1 VSAVRFVAARTGL
14 APVARRALRY
24 VFPEHWSFL
33 LGEIAL
39 YAFVVLV
46 GTGIYL
52 ACFFDPSTAVTTYH
66 GSYAP
71 LEGLRVSHAYA
82 SSVHLSLDVE
92 GGLLMRQ
99 THHWA
104 ALVFLASILLHLAR
118 VFFTGA
124 FRRPRELTWYV
135 GLSMLLLALLE
146 GFAGYSLPDD
156 LLSGMGLAIAY
167 SVALSLPL
175 IGAPLAHLAW
185 GGEFPATGGAFESR
199 LYLLHVFLIPLA
211 LALLIGIHLTFV
223 ALLKHTQ
230 FPGPKRSERNVV
242 GAPLWPRYA
251 LRSLS
256 LFLAVLA
263 VLVTLGGLV
272 QINPLWQWGPYE
284 PYLATNG
291 AQPDWYLGWLIGA
304 LRLMPPVEGSL
315 FGFTFAPN
323 PLFGGVIF
331 PLIVFGLLFAW
342 PTLERRRTGDGAEHH
357 LLDLPWL
364 RPGRTAL
371 GSALI
376 AWVAVAFIAG
386 SADRIALHLGVRYDH
401 LLQLLRGTAILL
413 PLLTFLVVRALCRA
427 SVRAGE
433 HVDVLAEGA
442 RRST

>member
-1 VSAVRFVAARTGL
+1 MR
-14 APVARRALRY
+14 
-24 VFPEHWSFL
+24 
-33 LGEIAL
+33 
-39 YAFVVLV
+39 
-46 GTGIYL
+46 
-52 ACFFDPSTAVTTYH
+52 PSTAC
-66 GSYAP
+66 
-71 LEGLRVSHAYA
+71 A
-82 SSVHLSLDVE
+82 SRTPTPRRSHLSLDVE
-92 GGLLMRQ
+92 GGLLIRQ

-104 ALVFLASILLHLAR
+104 ALVFLASIVLHLAR

-135 GLSMLLLALLE
+135 GLTMLMLALIE

-167 SVALSLPL
+167 SVVLSLPL

-199 LYLLHVFLIPLA
+199 LYILHVFLIPIA
-211 LALLIGIHLTFV
+211 LATLIAVHLTFV

-230 FPGPKRSERNVV
+230 FPGPGRTERNVV

-263 VLVTLGGLV
+263 VLVALGGLF

-323 PLFGGVIF
+323 PLFGGVLV
-331 PLIVFGLLFAW
+331 PLVVFGLLFAW
-342 PTLERRRTGDGAEHH
+342 PTIERRRTGDRAEHH
-357 LLDLPWL
+357 LLDSPSL
-364 RPGRTAL
+364 RPGRTAA
-371 GSALI
+371 GAAL
-376 AWVAVAFIAG
+376 AAFVAVTFVAG
-386 SADRIALHLGVRYDH
+386 SADRIALHLGIAYGD
-401 LLQLLRGTAILL
+401 LL
-413 PLLTFLVVRALCRA
+413 PTLRVTAVGLPVIVYLGVRALCRSSLRA
-427 SVRAGE
+427 SGASPARNAG
-433 HVDVLAEGA
+433 
-442 RRST
+442 

>member
-1 VSAVRFVAARTGL
+1 VIRYVAARTGL
-14 APVARRALRY
+14 APAARRALRY
-24 VFPEHWSFL
+24 VFPEHWSFM

-46 GTGIYL
+46 ATGIYL
-52 ACFFDPSTAVTTYH
+52 ACFFDPSTAPMTYH

-71 LEGLRVSHAYA
+71 LEGMRVSHAYA
-82 SSVHLSLDVE
+82 STVHLSLDVE
-92 GGLLMRQ
+92 GGLLIRQ

-135 GLSMLLLALLE
+135 GLTMLTLALLE

-175 IGAPLAHLAW
+175 IGAPIAQLAW

-199 LYLLHVFLIPLA
+199 LYILHVFLIPIA
-211 LALLIGIHLTFV
+211 LGALIGIHLLFV

-230 FPGPKRSERNVV
+230 FPGPGRSERNVV

-256 LFLAVLA
+256 LFLAVVA
-263 VLVTLGGLV
+263 VLVSLGGLV

-304 LRLMPPVEGSL
+304 LRLMPPIEGSL

-323 PLFGGVIF
+323 PLFGGVLF

-342 PTLERRRTGDGAEHH
+342 PTLERRRTGDDEEHH
-357 LLDLPWL
+357 LLDSPRL
-364 RPGRTAL
+364 RPGRTAA
-371 GSALI
+371 GAALVS
-376 AWVAVAFIAG
+376 WVTVAFLAG
-386 SADRIALHLGVRYDH
+386 SADRIALHLGIAYDD
-401 LLQLLRGTAILL
+401 LVPVMRVAAVLV
-413 PLLTFLVVRALCRA
+413 PLAVFFGVRALCRS
-427 SVRAGE
+427 SVRAQ
-433 HVDVLAEGA
+433 A
-442 RRST
+442 

>member
-1 VSAVRFVAARTGL
+1 VASRSGL

-24 VFPEHWSFL
+24 VFPEHWTFL

-46 GTGIYL
+46 ATGVYL
-52 ACFFDPSTAVTTYH
+52 ACFFDPSTAPMTYH

-71 LEGLRVSHAYA
+71 LEGMRVSHAYA
-82 SSVHLSLDVE
+82 STVRLSLDVE
-92 GGLLMRQ
+92 GGLLIRQ

-135 GLSMLLLALLE
+135 GLTMLTLALLE

-175 IGAPLAHLAW
+175 VGAPIAQLAW
-185 GGEFPATGGAFESR
+185 GGEFPASGGAFESR
-199 LYLLHVFLIPLA
+199 LYILHVFLIPIA
-211 LALLIGIHLTFV
+211 LGVLIGIHLAFV
-223 ALLKHTQ
+223 ALLRHTQ
-230 FPGPKRSERNVV
+230 FPGPGRTERNVL

-304 LRLMPPVEGSL
+304 LRLMPPIEGSL

-323 PLFGGVIF
+323 PLFGGVLF

-342 PTLERRRTGDGAEHH
+342 PTLERRHTGDNAEHH
-357 LLDLPWL
+357 LLDIPRL
-364 RPGRTAL
+364 RPGRTGAGAAL
-371 GSALI
+371 VS
-376 AWVAVAFIAG
+376 WVSVAFLAG
-386 SADRIALHLGVRYDH
+386 SADRIALHLGIAYADLVPV
-401 LLQLLRGTAILL
+401 LRGAAVLVPIGV
-413 PLLTFLVVRALCRA
+413 FFVVRALCRS
-427 SVRAGE
+427 SVRAE
-433 HVDVLAEGA
+433 RA
-442 RRST
+442 

>member
-1 VSAVRFVAARTGL
+1 MSALRYVAARSGL
-14 APVARRALRY
+14 APAARRGLRY
-24 VFPEHWSFL
+24 VFPEHWSFM

-46 GTGIYL
+46 TTGIYL
-52 ACFFDPSTAVTTYH
+52 ALFFDPNTAPTTYH

-71 LEGLRVSHAYA
+71 LDGMRVSHAYA
-82 SSVHLSLDVE
+82 STVHLSLDVE
-92 GGLLMRQ
+92 GGLLIRQ

-104 ALVFLASILLHLAR
+104 ALVFLAAIVLHLIR

-135 GLSMLLLALLE
+135 GLLMLTLALVE

-167 SVALSLPL
+167 SVVLSLPL
-175 IGAPLAHLAW
+175 IGAPLSHIAW

-199 LYLLHVFLIPLA
+199 LYILHVFLIPIA
-211 LALLIGIHLTFV
+211 LGLLIAVHLTFV

-230 FPGPKRSERNVV
+230 FPGPGRTERNVV

-251 LRSLS
+251 MRSLS
-256 LFLAVLA
+256 LFLAVVAML
-263 VLVTLGGLV
+263 VLLGGLV
-272 QINPLWQWGPYE
+272 QINPVWQWGPYE

-323 PLFGGVIF
+323 PLFGGVLV

-342 PTLERRRTGDGAEHH
+342 PTLERRRTGDDAEHN
-357 LLDLPWL
+357 LLDSPSL
-364 RPGRTAL
+364 RPGRTAV
-371 GSALI
+371 GA
-376 AWVAVAFIAG
+376 AMMAFVGVAFVAG
-386 SADRIALHLGVRYDH
+386 SADRIALHLGVAYSD
-401 LLQLLRGTAILL
+401 LL
-413 PLLTFLVVRALCRA
+413 PVLRVAAIALPIAAYLVVRAVCRR
-427 SVRAGE
+427 SVRA
-433 HVDVLAEGA
+433 AETS
-442 RRST
+442 RRRTPA

>member
-1 VSAVRFVAARTGL
+1 MSALRFVAARTGF
-14 APVARRALRY
+14 APLARRALRY
-24 VFPEHWSFL
+24 VFPEHWSFM

-46 GTGIYL
+46 FTGIYL

-71 LEGLRVSHAYA
+71 LEGIRVSKAYA

-92 GGLLMRQ
+92 GGLLIRQ
-99 THHWA
+99 IHHWA
-104 ALVFLASILLHLAR
+104 ALVFLASIVLHLAR

-135 GLSMLLLALLE
+135 GLTMLVLALLE

-175 IGAPLAHLAW
+175 VGAPLAHLAW
-185 GGEFPATGGAFESR
+185 GGEFPASGGAFESR
-199 LYLLHVFLIPLA
+199 LYILHVFLIPIA
-211 LALLIGIHLTFV
+211 LALLIGLHLMFV

-230 FPGPKRSERNVV
+230 FPGPGRSERNVV

-263 VLVTLGGLV
+263 VLVALGGLV

-304 LRLMPPVEGSL
+304 LRLMPPIEGSL

-323 PLFGGVIF
+323 PLFGGVLF

-342 PTLERRRTGDGAEHH
+342 PTLERWRTGDDAEHH
-357 LLDLPWL
+357 LLDLPQL
-364 RPGRTAL
+364 RPGRSAVGAAL
-371 GSALI
+371 VS
-376 AWVAVAFIAG
+376 WVAVAFVAG
-386 SADRIALHLGVRYDH
+386 SADRIALHLGVAYD
-401 LLQLLRGTAILL
+401 QLLPVLRGAAIVL
-413 PLLTFLVVRALCRA
+413 PLAVFLGVRALCRSSLHEA
-427 SVRAGE
+427 ERA
-433 HVDVLAEGA
+433 AA
-442 RRST
+442 RTVTRNHS

>member
-1 VSAVRFVAARTGL
+1 MSTLRFVASRTGL
-14 APVARRALRY
+14 APAARRALRY
-24 VFPEHWSFL
+24 VFPEHWSFM

-46 GTGIYL
+46 ATGIYL
-52 ACFFDPSTAVTTYH
+52 ACFFDPSTASMTYH

-71 LEGLRVSHAYA
+71 LEGMRVSHAYA
-82 SSVHLSLDVE
+82 STVHLSLDVE
-92 GGLLMRQ
+92 GGLLVRQ

-104 ALVFLASILLHLAR
+104 ALVFLASIVLHLAR

-135 GLSMLLLALLE
+135 GLSMLALALLE

-167 SVALSLPL
+167 SVALSVPL
-175 IGAPLAHLAW
+175 VGAPLAQLVW
-185 GGEFPATGGAFESR
+185 GGEFPAAGGAFESR
-199 LYLLHVFLIPLA
+199 LYVLHVLLIPIA
-211 LALLIGIHLTFV
+211 LGLLIAVHLGLV
-223 ALLKHTQ
+223 ALLRHTQ
-230 FPGPKRSERNVV
+230 FPGPGRSERNVV
-242 GAPLWPRYA
+242 GVPLWPRYA

-256 LFLAVLA
+256 LFVAVAA

-323 PLFGGVIF
+323 PFFGGVLF
-331 PLIVFGLLFAW
+331 PLTVFGLLFAW
-342 PTLERRRTGDGAEHH
+342 PTLERRRTGDRAEHH
-357 LLDLPWL
+357 LLDVPRLC
-364 RPGRTAL
+364 PGRTAC
-371 GSALI
+371 GAALVT
-376 AWVAVAFIAG
+376 WVAVAFLAG
-386 SADRIALHLGVRYDH
+386 SADRLALHIGVPYTD
-401 LLQLLRGTAILL
+401 LL
-413 PLLTFLVVRALCRA
+413 PLLRVAAVLLPVVVFVVVRALCRS
-427 SVRAGE
+427 SVRASPEAPQSGS
-433 HVDVLAEGA
+433 
-442 RRST
+442 RSIAAP